1 MEEEIVR
8 SVVEMSAYVFERGLV
23 SGKAGNVSARFKGE
37 NGDIVAIT
45 PTLKSLADLKEE
57 DIVLVNENGEVLT
70 KGKPSSEVGMHL
82 AIYREKPDVYGIA
95 HTHSPYATG
104 FGFSNKKIKRLEGFG
119 AIKSEYLKEKTEAYI
134 ENNLKTATVNELA
147 KVLGYSAVYTGSL
160 VKKLTGCQFSKLLKN
175 KRCEVAAKMLLES
188 DLPVE
193 IVISE
198 VGYENASFFRKAF
211 KEKYGKNPLE
221 FKKGEKNI

>member
-57 DIVLVNENGEVLT
+57 DIVLVDENGKNLT
-70 KGKPSSEVGMHL
+70 KGKPSSEVIMHL
-82 AIYREKPDVYGIA
+82 EIYKNRPDVYGIA

-104 FGFSNKKIKRLEGFG
+104 FAFSNKKIKRLEGFG
-119 AIKSEYLKEKTEAYI
+119 AIKSEYIKDI
-134 ENNLKTATVNELA
+134 EYFKPGSVELA
-147 KVLGYSAVYTGSL
+147 EHAAEA
-160 VKKLTGCQFSKLLKN
+160 LKN
-175 KRCEVAAKMLLES
+175 EDVIILRNHGVIATGETVKEAATL
-188 DLPVE
+188 VE
-193 IVISE
+193 FVEEIAKTQFVTHILNSIE
-198 VGYENASFFRKAF
+198 
-211 KEKYGKNPLE
+211 
-221 FKKGEKNI
+221 

>member
-1 MEEEIVR
+1 MNFDIYKDDNMEKEIVK

-45 PTLKSLADLKEE
+45 PTLKSLADLREE
-57 DIVLVNENGEVLT
+57 DIVLVNEKGEILT

-104 FGFSNKKIKRLEGFG
+104 FAFSNKKIKRLEGFG
-119 AIKSEYLKEKTEAYI
+119 AIKSEYLKDI
-134 ENNLKTATVNELA
+134 EYFKPGSKELA
-147 KVLGYSAVYTGSL
+147 EAAI
-160 VKKLTGCQFSKLLKN
+160 LKN
-175 KRCEVAAKMLLES
+175 HGVIATGETVKEAAAL
-188 DLPVE
+188 VE
-193 IVISE
+193 FVEEIAKTQFVTHVLNSID
-198 VGYENASFFRKAF
+198 
-211 KEKYGKNPLE
+211 
-221 FKKGEKNI
+221 